1 MKFEIVNI
9 NTDGYERFVDVKSS
23 EGKCFTVHFLEF
35 REYLDDNGN
44 SKVKSIGDIIE
55 GNLWI
60 DLVENAYICD
70 KDLMHEQPITH
81 SSDISAVVKVEE
93 VLDDYSIYAI
103 TSLCEERIQI
113 EFESKIDFQKGD
125 VIHIEGSLELV
136 EPVM

>member
-44 SKVKSIGDIIE
+44 SKVKSIGDVIE
-55 GNLWI
+55 GNLWV
-60 DLVENAYICD
+60 DQVENAYICN
-70 KDLMHEQPITH
+70 KDLMHDQPATH
-81 SSDISAVVKVEE
+81 SSDIKAVVKVEE
-93 VLDDYSIYAI
+93 VLDDYSIYAL
-103 TSLCEERIQI
+103 TSLCDERIQI
-113 EFESKIDFQKGD
+113 EFESKIDFQKDD